1 MQDKN
6 IYIPIYTYIH
16 TDRRKDKV
24 ICRDRLASKNIHT
37 FDTIPLNIYDQIN
50 VWCKMVHIG
59 LNYVLNFLESLQEKI
74 VFLFQES
81 YNILLFKNFQNFAT
95 SPSPALGCNGSFRN
109 WPAHV
114 C

>member
-24 ICRDRLASKNIHT
+24 ICRDRLASKKNYT
-37 FDTIPLNIYDQIN
+37 FDTIALNIYDQIN

-59 LNYVLNFLESLQEKI
+59 FKYVLNFLESLQEKI
-74 VFLFQES
+74 VL
-81 YNILLFKNFQNFAT
+81 
-95 SPSPALGCNGSFRN
+95 
-109 WPAHV
+109 
-114 C
+114 